1 MIKFNLFGFGGKNE
15 TAPPVAPASP
25 APNSTPVPIRKPAN
39 IEGKRVLIV
48 DDDQVFLTA
57 TSRKL
62 QLAGFDVRTARD
74 GSEAIAAL
82 GEEVADT
89 VLMDLTFQPDVSNGG
104 CGSWDGFQIMT
115 WVRGFPAARRAR
127 FIIVSNS
134 DSEADRQRAKQLG
147 AVAYFRKP
155 LQPQELIAAINQSN

>member
-1 MIKFNLFGFGGKNE
+1 MIKFNIFGFGGKDE
-15 TAPPVAPASP
+15 PAPPAAPA
-25 APNSTPVPIRKPAN
+25 APVPNATSVPIRKPVN

-48 DDDQVFLTA
+48 DDDKVFLAA

-62 QLAGFDVRTARD
+62 QLAGFEVRTARD
-74 GSEAIAAL
+74 AAEAIAAL
-82 GEEVADT
+82 GEAVADT
-89 VLMDLTFQPDVSNGG
+89 ILMDLTFAPDVGNGG

-115 WVRGFPAARRAR
+115 WVRGFPSARSAR
-127 FIIVSNS
+127 FIVVSNS
-134 DSEADRQRAKQLG
+134 DSEADRRRAKKLG